1 MAKTPSDHLLF
12 SLEELVPYD
21 FEKFKFKLQNTSLE
35 KEQPRIPR
43 GLLQMAG
50 PVKVASLLINHYGEE
65 YALRL
70 TMQVLRA
77 INQRLLAEELLR
89 AAGQE
94 CPLQEGV
101 TDSSATSCSS
111 GETKPKSLKIPD
123 GPESS
128 GQQQRGNGSPSLL
141 SSQPEAEKG
150 SQKRYPGKRREE
162 KGSEGPEGQ
171 GKQGARGTTRISR
184 RNIFLSPGRVP
195 WEKEKESPR
204 LRRNAFSSSG
214 LSELSIRS
222 FSGSLGRTAIR
233 KSETHLPSGKKRP
246 KSLEFAIPS
255 GERGPPNSE
264 TLLMQDGTRI
274 SPDST
279 AIPRKVATLYVEATV
294 APEQGSRNPEV
305 AVTLEGLAFKNTLD
319 NASQTGEKTWGHTE
333 STDHSKENGIGSPEA
348 PVPLGEMVDSALHG
362 PANPQVFPSL
372 GRKGSQNPED
382 PPSLQI
388 TAYEG
393 GHSSSCPLYQAPLPR
408 QCSKSR
414 EQPKDPQ
421 VASLGSDPPP
431 QCERHMKQPRLL
443 FCEDHREAVCL
454 ICSLSQE
461 HRGHQV
467 RPIEEVAFECKEQI
481 KRQLE
486 HLKDLKKYGEEQ
498 KSEGDKETANF
509 LKQIET
515 QKQRVQGQLEQLCR
529 FLEEQQQ
536 HFVAWLE
543 ALGQSICQVGGAYGT
558 RVSQDIAFLDELIGG
573 LEAKQ
578 CQLAWELMQDIGDTL
593 HRAKTVAVPES
604 WATPPEVKEKLHL
617 LYRRSESVEK
627 SMKNF
632 SETLRLEMGTF
643 HDEPGG
649 AVSELTG
656 AQAHAVNVTL
666 DAETAHPNLIFSN
679 DLKSVRLGNKE
690 KQLPRGS
697 ERFDSCIMAL
707 GSQTFLSGR
716 QYWEVEVGD
725 KTGWVLGVCEASI
738 SKKGNMALSPE
749 NGYWVVIM
757 TKEKEYQA
765 STLPPTR
772 LRLREPPKRVGVFLN
787 CEAGDI
793 SFYNVMAKSHI
804 YTFTCSSSGPL
815 QPIFSPGAHDGR
827 KNREPLI
834 ICPVGGREPH

>member
-393 GHSSSCPLYQAPLPR
+393 RPQDTAAYSFCQAQEGDQVCGPCVHGSCSCSVASGDSGGHSSSCPLYQAPLPR

-509 LKQIET
+509 LFCNAT
-515 QKQRVQGQLEQLCR
+515 DFSNCN
-529 FLEEQQQ
+529 
-536 HFVAWLE
+536 FVASWKGVQLLVRLIPFSLE
-543 ALGQSICQVGGAYGT
+543 ALRSAPRAFVLLQPFGGPGPASLSGFPTPDEPSQVCAHHTSKGNGGKTKGQSGGRLAN
-558 RVSQDIAFLDELIGG
+558 GG
-573 LEAKQ
+573 KMKTPSWKK
-578 CQLAWELMQDIGDTL
+578 LAGSSGGGGQSG
-593 HRAKTVAVPES
+593 
-604 WATPPEVKEKLHL
+604 
-617 LYRRSESVEK
+617 Y
-627 SMKNF
+627 
-632 SETLRLEMGTF
+632 
-643 HDEPGG
+643 PGG
-649 AVSELTG
+649 RGPCGEETRKAQPWWEDNRG
-656 AQAHAVNVTL
+656 AQH
-666 DAETAHPNLIFSN
+666 
-679 DLKSVRLGNKE
+679 
-690 KQLPRGS
+690 LPVHEGRG
-697 ERFDSCIMAL
+697 
-707 GSQTFLSGR
+707 GQ
-716 QYWEVEVGD
+716 V
-725 KTGWVLGVCEASI
+725 
-738 SKKGNMALSPE
+738 
-749 NGYWVVIM
+749 
-757 TKEKEYQA
+757 
-765 STLPPTR
+765 
-772 LRLREPPKRVGVFLN
+772 
-787 CEAGDI
+787 
-793 SFYNVMAKSHI
+793 H
-804 YTFTCSSSGPL
+804 
-815 QPIFSPGAHDGR
+815 
-827 KNREPLI
+827 
-834 ICPVGGREPH
+834 